1 MSLSVLD
8 EAVDEE
14 ECLDCLI
21 SKQPASVLAAIGRPG
36 RDLLLRL
43 LSTEAGLEYLS
54 RENDFISGALQYWK
68 ETGTITVD
76 SLQTTHAITH
86 THTRHAADATRAHA
100 AGNLEYVTALDDALS
115 EAFSAPVWREK
126 ARSRLCFPWL

>member
-14 ECLDCLI
+14 ECLECLI

-43 LSTEAGLEYLS
+43 LSTEAGLDYLS

-68 ETGTITVD
+68 ETGTRLCALLNHICCVCAVVIVRN
-76 SLQTTHAITH
+76 SQTCTH
-86 THTRHAADATRAHA
+86 THHCTRYTK
-100 AGNLEYVTALDDALS
+100 VTS
-115 EAFSAPVWREK
+115 ST
-126 ARSRLCFPWL
+126 